1 MIFYYANFMAKKSK
15 DKLVWLECTECGNKN
30 HTTFNSK
37 KREVKLE
44 LNKFCKTCRKHTPH
58 KQSK

>member
-1 MIFYYANFMAKKSK
+1 MAKKSK